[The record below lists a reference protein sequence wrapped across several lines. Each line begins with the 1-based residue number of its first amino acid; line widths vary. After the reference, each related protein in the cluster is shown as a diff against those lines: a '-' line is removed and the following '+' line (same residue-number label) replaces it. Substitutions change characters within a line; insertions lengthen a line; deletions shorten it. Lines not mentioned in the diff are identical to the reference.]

1 MAKGRRYDSEPKLNM
16 KKVFG
21 VIIAFI
27 VLIMIITSIVKIL
40 KNNPDE
46 KIISTASYYPSYANG
61 KWGII
66 DNDGQTVIK
75 SEYDEM
81 IVIPNN
87 KRPIFVCTYDV
98 QDSTGEYKT
107 KVINEKNEE
116 IITGYDKIEAID
128 NYDSKQN
135 IWFEDNVLRVKK
147 DNKYGLIDFNGKVLL
162 GCEYDAI
169 YSLKGVT
176 ENLIVEKQGK
186 VGLVNSLG
194 QTIINID
201 YSSIQT
207 LEEGYKSEYLVMN
220 EEGKYGIVSTSGTK
234 ILEPK
239 YEQIKYLYSTEA
251 YAVKLDGSA
260 ATLVNNKAE
269 TLQTSEGEE
278 YIYAKGEN
286 VVISKDGKFGLEKLT
301 GEAVIPNDYEELKY
315 AFSIYYIA
323 KKDGKYGIINVNNET
338 VREFEYTNM
347 YYVEEGNFIV
357 ADKTET
363 ETIVLDSNLAQ
374 KISGIISEINV
385 SKGYIKVYTGSEYKY
400 YNFKFEEKQNT
411 EILSQNILFLSKKD
425 GKYGYTDKA
434 GNVVVD
440 YIYEDATEQ
449 NSCGY
454 VAVKQNGVW
463 GSLKKNGSVALI
475 PAVNLDNSIY
485 IDFIGEWHL
494 SDDGLYYT
502 K

>member
-40 KNNPDE
+40 KNSPEEDMF
-46 KIISTASYYPSYANG
+46 TTLSYYSAYSDG
-61 KWGII
+61 KWGVI
-66 DNDGQTVIK
+66 DNTGKTVINF
-75 SEYDEM
+75 SYDEM
-81 IVIPNN
+81 IVVPNSR
-87 KRPIFVCTYDV
+87 KDVFLCTYDV

-107 KVINEKNEE
+107 KALNEKNEE
-116 IITGYDKIEAID
+116 ILKGYNKVEAID

-135 IWFEDNVLRVKK
+135 IWFEDNLLRVEK
-147 DNKYGLIDFNGKVLL
+147 DNKYRLIDFDGKVILE
-162 GCEYDAI
+162 CEYDSINA
-169 YSLKGVT
+169 LKGVT
-176 ENLIVEKQGK
+176 ENIIVQKDGK
-186 VGLVNSLG
+186 IGLVNSKG
-194 QTIINID
+194 QTIIKAE

-207 LEEGYKSEYLVMN
+207 LEEGYKAEYLVQN
-220 EEGKYGIVSTSGTK
+220 AEGKYGIISTSGK
-234 ILEPK
+234 NILDPI
-239 YEQIKYLYSTEA
+239 YEEIKYLGSNEI
-251 YAVKLDGSA
+251 YAVKLNGEIQ
-260 ATLVNNKAE
+260 LINNKGE
-269 TLQTSEGEE
+269 TLQKSEGEE

-286 VVISKDGKFGLEKLT
+286 VIVSKDSKFGLEKLT
-301 GEAVIPNDYEELKY
+301 GETVIANDYEDLSY

-323 KKDGKYGIINVNNET
+323 KKDNKYGIINVNNET
-338 VREFEYTNM
+338 VKQFEYTNM
-347 YYVEEGNFIV
+347 YCVEEGNFIV

-374 KISGIISEINV
+374 KLSGIVSEINV
-385 SKGYIKVYTGSEYKY
+385 TKGYIKIYTGSEYKY

-411 EILSQNILFLSKKD
+411 EILSHSTLFLSKKD
-425 GKYGYTDKA
+425 GKYGYVDKA

-463 GSLKKNGSVALI
+463 GSLKKNGSIAI
-475 PAVNLDNSIY
+475 NPSVNLDNSIY

>member
-1 MAKGRRYDSEPKLNM
+1 MAKGKRYDSEPKLNI
-16 KKVFG
+16 KKVIG
-21 VIIAFI
+21 VIIAFV

-46 KIISTASYYPSYANG
+46 DVVRTSSYYLVYTNG
-61 KWGII
+61 KWGVI
-66 DNDGQTVIK
+66 DNNGETVIGA
-75 SEYDEM
+75 SYDEM

-87 KRPIFVCTYDV
+87 KKAIFVCTYDV
-98 QDSTGEYKT
+98 QDATSEYKT
-107 KVINEKNEE
+107 KVLNEKNEE
-116 IITGYDKIEAID
+116 ILKGYDKIEAID

-135 IWFEDNVLRVKK
+135 IWFEDNLLRVKK
-147 DNKYGLIDFNGKVLL
+147 NNKYGLIDFNGKTVLE
-162 GCEYDAI
+162 CEYDAI

-176 ENLIVEKQGK
+176 ENIIVEKEGK
-186 VGLVNSLG
+186 VGLVNSKG
-194 QTIINID
+194 QTIINTE
-201 YSSIQT
+201 YNSIQT
-207 LEEGYKSEYLVMN
+207 LKEGYKSEYLAQN
-220 EEGKYGIVSTSGTK
+220 AEGKYGVISTSGTL

-239 YEQIKYLYSTEA
+239 YDEIKYLDSNET
-251 YAVKLDGSA
+251 YAVKLDGV
-260 ATLVNNKAE
+260 TQLVNNKGE

-278 YIYAKGEN
+278 YVYAKGEN
-286 VVISKDGKFGLEKLT
+286 VIVSKDGKVGIEKLT
-301 GEAVIPNDYEELKY
+301 GEQVIGYDYEELKY

-338 VREFEYTNM
+338 VKEFEYTNM
-347 YYVEEGNFIV
+347 YSIEEGNFIV
-357 ADKTET
+357 ADKTEA
-363 ETIVLDSNLAQ
+363 ETVILDNNLSQ
-374 KISGIISEINV
+374 KLSGIVSEINV
-385 SKGYIKVYTGSEYKY
+385 TKGYIKMYTGSEYKY
-400 YNFKFEEKQNT
+400 YNFKFEEKPNT
-411 EILSQNILFLSKKD
+411 EILSQNTLFLSKKN
-425 GKYGYTDKA
+425 GKYGFTDKA

-463 GSLKKNGSVALI
+463 GSLKRNGSIALN
-475 PAVNLDNSIY
+475 PSVNLDNSIY

>member
-21 VIIAFI
+21 VIIAFV

-46 KIISTASYYPSYANG
+46 DMITTSSYYSAYTNG
-61 KWGII
+61 KWGVI
-66 DNDGQTVIK
+66 DDTGKTVIDF
-75 SEYDEM
+75 SYDEM

-87 KRPIFVCTYDV
+87 RKSVFLCTYDV

-107 KVINEKNEE
+107 KVLNEKNEE
-116 IITGYDKIEAID
+116 ILKGYDKVEAID

-135 IWFEDNVLRVKK
+135 IWFEDNLLRVEKN
-147 DNKYGLIDFNGKVLL
+147 NKYGLIDFEGKVILE
-162 GCEYDAI
+162 CEYDSI
-169 YSLKGVT
+169 YALKGVT
-176 ENLIVEKQGK
+176 ENIIVEKEGK
-186 VGLVNSLG
+186 LGLVNAKG
-194 QTIINID
+194 QTIIKTEYN
-201 YSSIQT
+201 SIQT
-207 LEEGYKSEYLVMN
+207 LEEGYKAEYLVEN
-220 EEGKYGIVSTSGTK
+220 AEGKFGVISTSGTN
-234 ILEPK
+234 ILEPI
-239 YEQIKYLYSTEA
+239 YEEVKYLGSNEV
-251 YAVKLDGSA
+251 YAVKSNEENQLI
-260 ATLVNNKAE
+260 NNKGE
-269 TLQTSEGEE
+269 TLQKSEGEE
-278 YIYAKGEN
+278 YVYAKGEN
-286 VVISKDGKFGLEKLT
+286 VIASKEGKFGLEKLT
-301 GEAVIPNDYEELKY
+301 GEAVIPYDYENLEY

-323 KKDGKYGIINVNNET
+323 KKDGKYGVINVNNET
-338 VREFEYTNM
+338 VKDFEYTNM
-347 YYVEEGNFIV
+347 YCVEEGNFIV

-374 KISGIISEINV
+374 KLSGIVSEINV
-385 SKGYIKVYTGSEYKY
+385 SKGYIKIYADNEYRY

-411 EILSQNILFLSKKD
+411 EILSHSTLFLSKKD
-425 GKYGYTDKA
+425 GKYGFVDKA
-434 GNVVVD
+434 GNIVVD

-463 GSLKKNGSVALI
+463 GALKKNGSIELE
-475 PAVNLDNSIY
+475 PTVNLDNSIY
-485 IDFIGEWHL
+485 VDFIGQWHL